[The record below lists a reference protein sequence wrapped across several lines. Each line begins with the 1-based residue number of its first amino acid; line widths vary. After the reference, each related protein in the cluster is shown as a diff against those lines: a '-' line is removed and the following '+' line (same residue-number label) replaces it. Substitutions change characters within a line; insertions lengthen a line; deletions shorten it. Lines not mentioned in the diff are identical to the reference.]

1 LGIDYL
7 LRGGFVIDG
16 VSGGSVPV
24 RADVAVQGD
33 RITAIGDLS
42 DIDAEKTIDVDGLYV
57 CPGFIDVH
65 SHSDFMLLADGRAE
79 GKICQGITTEINGN
93 CGLSAAPLYGAALE
107 QREKEL
113 DELDI
118 KDRWSTFA
126 EYFAL
131 LEKRRFALNFS
142 TLAGH
147 GNLRACAAGYSD
159 RPLSKAHTENMIT
172 LLSDAMRAGAKGLS
186 TGLVYPPGLYAG
198 TGEIIRLAS
207 ETSRYGGVYTT
218 HMRSEGDH
226 LLESVEEVMEI
237 AARSKIHAHISHLK
251 TSGEAN
257 WGKIDRVFRMI
268 DEARA
273 DGVTVT
279 CDRYPY
285 IASCTGLDAVLPP
298 WAFEGGNKR
307 EIERLK
313 SERERLQKDILS
325 EHPEASSV
333 SFWKSIVI
341 SSLSTGENQWMQGR
355 NMAET
360 AAALGK
366 SPFEFLFDILV
377 EEELNVGA
385 IFFFMNEENLKSIL
399 RQPYT
404 MTGTD
409 SAARSFSGV
418 TARGRPHP
426 RGFGSFPRILG
437 RYAREQGLMTPG
449 EAVYKMCGLPAKIFR
464 IRERGILR
472 EGFFA
477 DITVFDPAKVN
488 DTADYDNPFQKP
500 EGIYHVFVN
509 GTPVLLE
516 GETTGAMPGRIV

>member
-1 LGIDYL
+1 LAVDFL

-16 VSGGSVPV
+16 ASEGSVPA
-24 RADVAVQGD
+24 RSDVAVQGD
-33 RITAIGDLS
+33 RIIAIGDLS
-42 DIDAEKTIDVDGLYV
+42 DINAERTIDVDGLYV

-65 SHSDFMLLADGRAE
+65 SHSDFTLLADGRAE

-118 KDRWSTFA
+118 KDRWRTFP

-131 LEKRRFALNFS
+131 LEKRKFAVNFS
-142 TLAGH
+142 TLTGH

-159 RPLSKAHTENMIT
+159 RPLSDAHMQKMLM
-172 LLSDAMRAGAKGLS
+172 LLKDAMRAGAKGLS

-198 TGEIIRLAS
+198 TGEIIRLAR
-207 ETSRYGGVYTT
+207 ETAGHRGVYAT
-218 HMRSEGDH
+218 HMRSEGRY
-226 LLESVEEVMEI
+226 LPEAVEEVMEI

-257 WGKIDRVFRMI
+257 WSKIDRVFGMI
-268 DEARA
+268 DGARR
-273 DGVTVT
+273 DGLAVT

-285 IASCTGLDAVLPP
+285 IASCTGLDAVLPA

-313 SERERLQKDILS
+313 NDRERLREDILN
-325 EHPEASSV
+325 EHPRASSI
-333 SFWKSIVI
+333 SFWEEIVI
-341 SSLSTGENQWMQGR
+341 SSAGTGKNEWMPGR
-355 NMAET
+355 NMAE
-360 AAALGK
+360 AAAAAGK
-366 SPFEFLFDILV
+366 APFEFLFDILI
-377 EEELNVGA
+377 EEELNVEA
-385 IFFFMNEENLKSIL
+385 VFFSMNEENLKSIL

-409 SAARSFSGV
+409 SAARSFGGI
-418 TARGRPHP
+418 TAKGKPHP

-437 RYAREQGLMTPG
+437 RYVREQGVMTPG
-449 EAVYKMCGLPAKIFR
+449 EAVYRMCALPAEIFS
-464 IRERGILR
+464 IRERGILK

-488 DTADYDNPFQKP
+488 DTADYNDPFQRP

-509 GTPVLLE
+509 GTPVLLD
-516 GETTGAMPGRIV
+516 GEITGAMPGRIV